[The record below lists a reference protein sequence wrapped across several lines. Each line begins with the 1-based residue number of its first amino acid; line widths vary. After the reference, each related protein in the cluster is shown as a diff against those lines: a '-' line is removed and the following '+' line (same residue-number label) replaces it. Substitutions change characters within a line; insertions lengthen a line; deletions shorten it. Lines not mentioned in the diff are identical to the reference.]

1 MQLPSPPSSLDGN
14 SLASGLPIHAYKV
27 YNKRLMIVKEYVHV
41 VFDESN
47 SKLQDQVSIDV
58 NMEDTIQE
66 NQGELLLT
74 TLLVIFVA

>member
-1 MQLPSPPSSLDGN
+1 
-14 SLASGLPIHAYKV
+14 
-27 YNKRLMIVKEYVHV
+27 MIVKEYVHV